1 MAVPA
6 DYFKQTE
13 DEFNAYTKTLDP
25 SDEAY
30 GMTFEQFIDALLS
43 AQIESVTSSVQSIK
57 ISVADLVRLQEQA
70 HSGSEADVCKLR
82 RYRKGIYR

>member
-43 AQIESVTSSVQSIK
+43 AADRKHHQLRSVHKDKRS
-57 ISVADLVRLQEQA
+57 
-70 HSGSEADVCKLR
+70 
-82 RYRKGIYR
+82 